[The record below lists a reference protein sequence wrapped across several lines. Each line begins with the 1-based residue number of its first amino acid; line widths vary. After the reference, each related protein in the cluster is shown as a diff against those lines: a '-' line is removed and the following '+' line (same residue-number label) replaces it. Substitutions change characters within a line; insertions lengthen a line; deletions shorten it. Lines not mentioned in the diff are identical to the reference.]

1 MQIKWKP
8 LACSIAI
15 PLALGLLAGFLTKDS
30 MGIYEQLNKP
40 AMALSGYIFQ
50 AIWLILFVLLG
61 IASYIVYVSGSSEKE
76 KALLLYGI
84 NLLLIYIWPIL
95 FFLFQ
100 SYYVAFAIEIILWGV
115 AFTMVSMFTQISRLA
130 GWILL
135 PYFIWVTY
143 AAYLNFQ
150 ILLLNR

>member
-8 LACSIAI
+8 LACSITI
-15 PLALGLLAGFLTKDS
+15 PLAFGLLVGWLTKDS
-30 MGIYEQLNKP
+30 MDIYEQLNKP
-40 AMALSGYIFQ
+40 AMALPGYAFS
-50 AIWLILFVLLG
+50 AVWLILFVLMG
-61 IASYIVYVSGSSEKE
+61 ISSYIIYVSTSPERE
-76 KALLLYGI
+76 KAMRLYEI
-84 NLLLIYIWPIL
+84 NLLLLFIWPIT

-100 SYYVAFAIEIILWGV
+100 SYFLAFVIAIIIWGV

-143 AAYLNFQ
+143 AAYLNLQ
-150 ILLLNR
+150 ILMLNK

>member
-30 MGIYEQLNKP
+30 MGIYEQLNRP
-40 AMALSGYIFQ
+40 AMALPGYIFQ

-61 IASYIVYVSGSSEKE
+61 IASYIIYVSGSSEKE

-100 SYYVAFAIEIILWGV
+100 SYYVAFAIEIILWGI
-115 AFTMVSMFTQISRLA
+115 AFTMVSMFTQTSRLA

>member
-15 PLALGLLAGFLTKDS
+15 PLALGLLVGFLTKDS

-40 AMALSGYIFQ
+40 AMALPGYVFQ
-50 AIWLILFVLLG
+50 AIWLILFALLG
-61 IASYIVYVSGSSEKE
+61 IASYIIYVSNSLEKE
-76 KALLLYGI
+76 KALQLYGI
-84 NLLLIYIWPIL
+84 NILLIFVWPVI

-100 SYYVAFAIEIILWGV
+100 SYYIAFLIEIILWGV

-130 GWILL
+130 GWVLL

-150 ILLLNR
+150 ILLLKH

>member
-15 PLALGLLAGFLTKDS
+15 PLALGWLAGFLTKDS
-30 MGIYEQLNKP
+30 MEIYAQLNKP
-40 AMALSGYIFQ
+40 AMALPGYVFQ
-50 AIWLILFVLLG
+50 VIWLVLFVLLG
-61 IASYIVYVSGSSEKE
+61 IASYIIYVSNSPERE
-76 KALLLYGI
+76 RALQLYGI
-84 NLLLIYIWPIL
+84 NLVLIFIWPII

-100 SYYVAFAIEIILWGV
+100 SYYVAFIIEIILWGV
-115 AFTMVSMFTQISRLA
+115 AFTMVTMFTQISRLA

-150 ILLLNR
+150 IILLNH